1 MDVDTGIDDAIA
13 IMMALQSLEIEIV
26 GMTTVSGNTSARIAG
41 LNTLGSSNI
50 MAKQLEIA
58 VTQGA
63 AAARTLSKKIVCAQD
78 VQGKQ
83 GLGNVNLKS
92 AKHY

>member
-63 AAARTLSKKIVCAQD
+63 AARTLSKKIVCAQD